1 MNMTSATSN
10 DPIFLVGAE
19 RSGSTLLRLVLSHHS
34 RIAWLNEFEYSV
46 DMIDSPDHWPDADPY
61 HEWLRTHRIFQAS
74 GLRCEG
80 DTYPEIVR
88 GFLSQFAQRSGRPIV
103 GATVHRNFDRLLR
116 LWPDARFIHILRDPR
131 DVARSCI
138 GMGWAGNVYAGARL
152 WIDAEQTWG
161 RLIDQADPSRR
172 IEVRYEDLVRD
183 PDRALRPVCAF
194 LGVDYEPGMLEIGAT
209 TTYERPD
216 PSFAEQWRRKLT
228 DAEIRLVESRVGDL
242 LASRGYEPSGLPHL
256 QVSWRRRALLNVHDR
271 IGRLRFRIDR
281 FGPRLWLADLV
292 ARRFGL
298 SSLRVRTTRRMN
310 EITAAHL
317 K

>member
-1 MNMTSATSN
+1 VRTIVAIVVWGLLTTAALAAPVMDVTPATI
-10 DPIFLVGAE
+10 DRLD
-19 RSGSTLLRLVLSHHS
+19 GSSLEIT
-34 RIAWLNEFEYSV
+34 
-46 DMIDSPDHWPDADPY
+46 
-61 HEWLRTHRIFQAS
+61 AS
-74 GLRCEG
+74 GLTGGE
-80 DTYPEIVR
+80 
-88 GFLSQFAQRSGRPIV
+88 
-103 GATVHRNFDRLLR
+103 
-116 LWPDARFIHILRDPR
+116 LWL
-131 DVARSCI
+131 
-138 GMGWAGNVYAGARL
+138 RL

-183 PDRALRPVCAF
+183 PDRALRPVSAF

-216 PSFAEQWRRKLT
+216 PSFAEQWRRTLT
-228 DAEIRLVESRVGDL
+228 DAETRLVESRVGDL

-256 QVSWRRRALLNVHDR
+256 QVSRRRRALLNVHDR

-292 ARRFGL
+292 ARRFAL

>member
-216 PSFAEQWRRKLT
+216 PSVPEPAGGDEDRGRGRRGRGGGGGAALSAEPRQADR
-228 DAEIRLVESRVGDL
+228 
-242 LASRGYEPSGLPHL
+242 EP
-256 QVSWRRRALLNVHDR
+256 
-271 IGRLRFRIDR
+271 RLRAERPAASPSELAA
-281 FGPRLWLADLV
+281 PRAV
-292 ARRFGL
+292 EC
-298 SSLRVRTTRRMN
+298 S
-310 EITAAHL
+310 
-317 K
+317 